1 MTARASFLLLTLCG
15 ALLLGGASAQIPDFG
30 GAGAEERVTLRSEV
44 TPKTARP
51 GEVVTVVHRATIA
64 PGWHVYGRLEENG
77 QPTSITISEL
87 GGLVAFGPPVLP
99 IGEVHESYGM
109 QSYYVEFEAELRQRF
124 FVPFDAKPGDIELK
138 GLVDYT
144 ACDANSC
151 DPPAQTPFTV
161 ALTIEQGAARDEY
174 ARKKAE
180 VLFVG
185 IEKGTRRGESG
196 AIVVQFDVMPGY
208 HMYGSK
214 ETGGVATAVTVTNAE
229 ALASKGLKFGAAAVP
244 AGDPND
250 ANGFVTYDLHDQFEI
265 RIPFTVAKDAK
276 GGSFEPV
283 IKIDYQVCDEKSC
296 DLPTAI
302 ELKTAFP
309 IEGGDAREDRLPAA
323 GVGATGGSG
332 SGNTASNGSQHDGSV
347 ADDDTQ
353 PAVKSSGSLA
363 DAGLWQLILLAIGG
377 GLFALAMPCTYPM
390 IPITISF
397 FTKQADARGGKVLP
411 LALLYGAGIVLMFVV
426 IGAAL
431 GNVIVPFASHWITNL
446 VIGVFFLVFA
456 LSLFGLINLQ
466 PPRFLMNATGKAST
480 HGGALG
486 VFLMGATLVISS
498 FTCTAPFVGNILA
511 VGAQGGVQSAML
523 GMGIFGLTMAVP
535 FVGLALVPGA
545 IASMPSSGQ
554 WMNTL
559 KVFLGF
565 VEVAAALK
573 FLSNVELVLGL
584 EALPRE
590 HFLFLWAGIFVI
602 AAIFLLGMIRFKGE
616 SGEIGPGR
624 LLGGLIVA
632 LLAMYFAT
640 GAFGNRLDWVMESI
654 APPYSKRMAW
664 AGSDQEG
671 GSGESKLAWTIVK
684 DDFDGAKALAVEDD
698 KLVFLNITGV
708 T

>member
-1 MTARASFLLLTLCG
+1 
-15 ALLLGGASAQIPDFG
+15 
-30 GAGAEERVTLRSEV
+30 
-44 TPKTARP
+44 
-51 GEVVTVVHRATIA
+51 
-64 PGWHVYGRLEENG
+64 
-77 QPTSITISEL
+77 
-87 GGLVAFGPPVLP
+87 
-99 IGEVHESYGM
+99 
-109 QSYYVEFEAELRQRF
+109 
-124 FVPFDAKPGDIELK
+124 
-138 GLVDYT
+138 
-144 ACDANSC
+144 
-151 DPPAQTPFTV
+151 
-161 ALTIEQGAARDEY
+161 
-174 ARKKAE
+174 
-180 VLFVG
+180 
-185 IEKGTRRGESG
+185 
-196 AIVVQFDVMPGY
+196 
-208 HMYGSK
+208 
-214 ETGGVATAVTVTNAE
+214 
-229 ALASKGLKFGAAAVP
+229 
-244 AGDPND
+244 
-250 ANGFVTYDLHDQFEI
+250 
-265 RIPFTVAKDAK
+265 
-276 GGSFEPV
+276 
-283 IKIDYQVCDEKSC
+283 
-296 DLPTAI
+296 
-302 ELKTAFP
+302 
-309 IEGGDAREDRLPAA
+309 
-323 GVGATGGSG
+323 
-332 SGNTASNGSQHDGSV
+332 
-347 ADDDTQ
+347 
-353 PAVKSSGSLA
+353 
-363 DAGLWQLILLAIGG
+363 
-377 GLFALAMPCTYPM
+377 M

-431 GNVIVPFASHWITNL
+431 GNVIVPFATHWITNL

-480 HGGALG
+480 QGGALG

-523 GMGIFGLTMAVP
+523 GMGVFGLTMAVP

-590 HFLFLWAGIFVI
+590 HFLFLWAVIFVI

-632 LLAMYFAT
+632 LLATYFAT

-664 AGSDQEG
+664 AGSNQQG
-671 GSGESKLAWTIVK
+671 GGHGESKLAWTIVK
-684 DDFDGAKALAVEDD
+684 DDFDAAKALAVEGD
-698 KLVFLNITGV
+698 KLLFLNITGV